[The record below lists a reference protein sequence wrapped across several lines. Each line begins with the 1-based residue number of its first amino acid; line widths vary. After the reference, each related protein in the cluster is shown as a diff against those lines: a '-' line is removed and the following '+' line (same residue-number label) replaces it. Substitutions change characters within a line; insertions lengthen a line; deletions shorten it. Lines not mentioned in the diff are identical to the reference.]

1 MNVNRKTLILAIAA
15 GMGIIPVAGV
25 FAAVPAPLGKTPSPL
40 GGTAVTTVVGPVYS
54 PAESKENS
62 VAYNISYDTE
72 AVVTTGAVSSAGGIV
87 TTDVISKGGD
97 LNAYIYTMPGY
108 VVKAAE
114 TKSLQVKVTLTGGAK
129 FVVAPSLICVHSG
142 AVGATDSN
150 TLGVASAGATWG
162 TISALPASPN
172 ALSASTKLYLLPT
185 TNTTPGLASYNFYFP
200 EGFTVSNGGSG
211 ACLLSLSGVG
221 AAVTPL
227 AAGGSAFSPALTLP
241 ANASDVSLNVDVTYD
256 DFFTKVTKSTAI
268 SMISFVTAYGAT
280 FTAAANPITIDV
292 GALSKKF
299 LLGKTTEYGGHFIVG
314 PTKDSLGNVRTLRNA
329 TGFTLSATDILSGA
343 SVTISGPTVATLS
356 KVMLSSGG
364 VVSGCANMILEGA
377 PAAVSGGAS
386 DSVTIAIPN
395 GSQSYQSLVSGALAD
410 GAANGHNG
418 LNLCLVAEGNTKVM
432 MDGYVTI
439 TVNGTTPVGKVV
451 ELGSSAADFLRVKRN
466 GTVVRVLNVPG
477 DPADPYRVNIRMYN
491 TSSQTVNNIMGTL
504 YGVDGKLIADGIIL
518 APSLAPNNVKLITSD
533 SLVTLV
539 GKTWT
544 GRAWMIIQAPVDS
557 SGFKVQVLVKQPSGV
572 LGNISTD
579 ATD

>member
-1 MNVNRKTLILAIAA
+1 
-15 GMGIIPVAGV
+15 
-25 FAAVPAPLGKTPSPL
+25 
-40 GGTAVTTVVGPVYS
+40 VGPVYS

-62 VAYNISYDTE
+62 VAYNNSYDTA
-72 AVVTTGAVSSAGGIV
+72 AVVTTGAVPAAGAGIA

-108 VVKAAE
+108 VVKGSE
-114 TKSLQVKVTLTGGAK
+114 NKRLQVRVSLTGGAK
-129 FVVAPSLICVHSG
+129 FVKSPSLICVHSG
-142 AVGATDSN
+142 LNDNNPLGVASGGATWDAIETLPDPLVMPADTKLYILSASTT
-150 TLGVASAGATWG
+150 TLGVAA
-162 TISALPASPN
+162 
-172 ALSASTKLYLLPT
+172 
-185 TNTTPGLASYNFYFP
+185 YNFIFP
-200 EGFTVSNGGSG
+200 EGFAVSNGGSG

-221 AAVTPL
+221 AKAVAL
-227 AAGGSAFSPALTLP
+227 AAGAAAFNPALTLP

-256 DFFTKVTKSTAI
+256 DFFTQVVKSTAI
-268 SMISFVTAYGAT
+268 SMISFVTAYRASFDGGD
-280 FTAAANPITIDV
+280 PITIDV

-299 LLGKTTEYGGHFIVG
+299 LLGSTKEYGGTFTVSS
-314 PTKDSLGNVRTLRNA
+314 TVDSAGNVRKLRNA
-329 TGFTLSATDILSGA
+329 TGFTLSATDVLSGA
-343 SVTISGPTVATLS
+343 SVTISGPTIATLS
-356 KVMLSSGG
+356 KVMLSSGRLAD
-364 VVSGCANMILEGA
+364 CASMILESA
-377 PAAVSGGAS
+377 PAAVTGGAS

-395 GSQSYQSLVSGALAD
+395 GSQSYYSLVSAINAD
-410 GAANGHNG
+410 GTDGGHNG

-432 MDGYVTI
+432 TDGYVTI

-451 ELGSSAADFLRVKRN
+451 ELGSSPADFLRVKRN

-504 YGVDGKLIADGIIL
+504 HGVDGKLIADNIIL

-544 GRAWMIIQAPVDS
+544 GRAWMIIQAPVDPT
-557 SGFKVQVLVKQPSGV
+557 GFKVQVLVKQPSGV

>member
-25 FAAVPAPLGKTPSPL
+25 FAATPSPLGKTP
-40 GGTAVTTVVGPVYS
+40 GGSTVVGPVYS

-62 VAYNISYDTE
+62 VAYNISYDNT
-72 AVVTTGAVSSAGGIV
+72 AVVTSGLASSTVANAAA
-87 TTDVISKGGD
+87 ISNGGD

-108 VVKAAE
+108 SVKAAE

-129 FVVAPSLICVHSG
+129 FVKAPSLICMHSG
-142 AVGATDSN
+142 AAGGDASIA
-150 TLGVASAGATWG
+150 LGVASAGATWN
-162 TISALPASPN
+162 ILAELPATN
-172 ALSASTKLYLLPT
+172 VALAGATTLYRLPS
-185 TNTTPGLASYNFYFP
+185 TNTTQGLASYNFYFP
-200 EGFTVSNGGSG
+200 EGFAVSNGGSG
-211 ACLLSLSGVG
+211 ACLLSVSTGG
-221 AAVTPL
+221 APMALTINTDL
-227 AAGGSAFSPALTLP
+227 AFNSALTLP

-256 DFFTKVTKSTAI
+256 DFFTKVIKSTAI
-268 SMISFVTAYGAT
+268 SMISFVTAYGTT
-280 FTAAANPITIDV
+280 FTKAEESITIDV

-299 LLGKTTEYGGHFIVG
+299 LLGSTTEYGGHVIVG
-314 PTKDSLGNVRTLRNA
+314 PTKDSLGNFRTLRNA

-395 GSQSYQSLVSGALAD
+395 GSQSYQSLVSGTLAN
-410 GAANGHNG
+410 GVAGGHNG

-477 DPADPYRVNIRMYN
+477 DAADPYRVNIRMYN

-504 YGVDGKLIADGIIL
+504 YGVDGKLIADNLNL